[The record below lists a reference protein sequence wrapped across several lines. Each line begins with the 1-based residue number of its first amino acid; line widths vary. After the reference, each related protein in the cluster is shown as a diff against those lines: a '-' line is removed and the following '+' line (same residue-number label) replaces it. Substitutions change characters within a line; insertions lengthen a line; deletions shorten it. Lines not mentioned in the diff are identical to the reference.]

1 MSMDFDAPESRY
13 LITSGNDAAMSIYDL
28 SDTIRSGQRKFNP
41 MVTINK
47 AFRKGCHEKPISSV
61 MWYTLDTGCFVSGSF
76 DGTVKVWDTNL
87 LEPVETISA
96 YGPVYSV
103 SMSRCISSQNLVA
116 VGSKGENVILV
127 DLRTGRGIH
136 LLQGHT
142 ASVFSTAWSPG
153 NPHHIVTGSADR
165 TVRLWDIRRSGWIH
179 SYNMSRRDPDPTL
192 KRLVLDPTQ
201 VPYTEA
207 ASAKLDAPAAKRRKI
222 DALEKAHDA
231 AAVGVAWT
239 PDSKNILSTGAD
251 KVMRLWETDTG
262 INQMVSYSGTK
273 YRVPLMN
280 KIAVS
285 TNGKLVYHPNGE
297 SVGVYEVKTGKK
309 IHTLKGHYA
318 PVTSMVYHTSLPE
331 MYTGAADGSIL
342 VWTPFLDEIEE
353 LIERGGAAS
362 DDEEEEPDFWDSEDD

>member
-1 MSMDFDAPESRY
+1 
-13 LITSGNDAAMSIYDL
+13 
-28 SDTIRSGQRKFNP
+28 

-47 AFRKGCHEKPISSV
+47 FVSAHFSTTPNFAFFFFFGVILPREFRAFRKNCHEKPISSV

-76 DGTVKVWDTNL
+76 DGTVKVWDTNQ

-103 SMSRCISSQNLVA
+103 SMSRCTSSQNLVA

-142 ASVFSTAWSPG
+142 GPVFSTAWSPG
-153 NPHHIVTGSADR
+153 NPNHIVTGSGDR
-165 TVRLWDIRRSGWIH
+165 TLRLWDIRRSGWIH
-179 SYNMSRRDPDPTL
+179 SYNMSRRDPDPTM
-192 KRLVLDPTQ
+192 KRLILDPTQ
-201 VPYTEA
+201 VPYAET

-222 DALEKAHDA
+222 DALEKAHDSA
-231 AAVGVAWT
+231 VVGVAFT
-239 PDSKNILSTGAD
+239 PDSKGILSTGAD
-251 KVMRLWETDTG
+251 KAMRLWETDTG
-262 INQMVSYSGTK
+262 INQMISYPGTK

-280 KIAVS
+280 KILLS

-309 IHTLKGHYA
+309 VHTLKGHYA
-318 PVTSMVYHTSLPE
+318 PVTSMAYHTSLPE

-342 VWTPFLDEIEE
+342 VWTPFLDEVET
-353 LIERGGAAS
+353 LLERGGGAS
-362 DDEEEEPDFWDSEDD
+362 EDEEEEPDFWDSEDD